1 MYSLK
6 IDDCAQTVYLIDD
19 NNDVI
24 LEYSLCFL
32 EYLDNLCRYL
42 NLGLT
47 SEDKRVIMLSES
59 EGNNEKCELPITKVT
74 GFH

>member
-32 EYLDNLCRYL
+32 E
-42 NLGLT
+42 GIA
-47 SEDKRVIMLSES
+47 SAFS
-59 EGNNEKCELPITKVT
+59 
-74 GFH
+74 

>member
-6 IDDCAQTVYLIDD
+6 IDDCAQTVYLVDD

-32 EYLDNLCRYL
+32 EYLDSLCRYL
-42 NLGLT
+42 NLSLT
-47 SEDKRVIMLSES
+47 SEDKRVIMVSES
-59 EGNNEKCELPITKVT
+59 EEINN
-74 GFH
+74 G